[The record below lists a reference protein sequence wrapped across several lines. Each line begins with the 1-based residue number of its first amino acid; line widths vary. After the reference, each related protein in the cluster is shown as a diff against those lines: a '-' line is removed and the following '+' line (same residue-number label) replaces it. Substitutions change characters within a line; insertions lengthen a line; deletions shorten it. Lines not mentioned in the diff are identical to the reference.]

1 MRSSADGLADV
12 AQEVF
17 RRLLRESEA
26 VISSD
31 PHGYLMRT
39 AAQIEKEWQERA
51 RRSGFA
57 AGTSS
62 SPHREPTLSEIQA
75 AVNALP
81 ALAREVLRLHLEGQ
95 TCQQIA
101 ERTTLTPDGVLR
113 DLVGT
118 YRHLFGELARDE

>member
-1 MRSSADGLADV
+1 MRPSADGLADV

-17 RRLLRESEA
+17 QRLARANEA

-39 AAQIEKEWQERA
+39 AAQVEKERQERA

-57 AGTSS
+57 AGRNSFS
-62 SPHREPTLSEIQA
+62 RYEPALSEIQA

-81 ALAREVLRLHLEGQ
+81 ALTREILRLHLDGQ
-95 TCQQIA
+95 SCQQIA
-101 ERTTLTPDGVLR
+101 HRIALTRDAVLR

-118 YRHLFGELARDE
+118 YRHLRRELMRDE